1 VSGQLDNGTRR
12 DPTSPPKPPSSEAQA
27 DGSAEAAAVESGAEA
42 TADGNGDCEAA
53 AFEGIAEA
61 TADGNGDSE
70 AAAFEGIAAATADGN
85 GESNAVE
92 GSAAAAAQ
100 APSSSEKYKSLTGLN
115 IRARLAARMK
125 PKGNSPA
132 V

>member
-27 DGSAEAAAVESGAEA
+27 DGSAEAAAVESG
-42 TADGNGDCEAA
+42 
-53 AFEGIAEA
+53 AEA